1 MVLEKTPECFVTVR
15 GQFGRSKVN
24 KHVQKTFERCSKSVR
39 ARSGAEKKRSGVQ
52 ITVRELF
59 SSEQLRN
66 WSGNINSQGVAGI
79 NILHISYLVLHLPQ
93 LPQKFLIE
101 GQVQVRDSTCHQET
115 PRLVQGTRV
124 QWAPRKKTVG
134 PKMEKHWDLTNT
146 WSGMERMKHP
156 PNFWFILVLFPHEHV
171 PLSDWK

>member
-1 MVLEKTPECFVTVR
+1 MVLEKTHQSVFYRSRTVR
-15 GQFGRSKVN
+15 TFKSKQTRSKNVW
-24 KHVQKTFERCSKSVR
+24 KVFEKRSS
-39 ARSGAEKKRSGVQ
+39 AFRSGKKRSGVQ

-66 WSGNINSQGVAGI
+66 WSGNINSQGVPGI